1 MKRVTIA
8 DVAARAGVD
17 RSVVSRVL
25 SGDASLNV
33 RESTRERV
41 LQISRELS
49 YRPNA
54 LARSLRTSKA
64 SAYGLLI
71 PDFGNPIYASIIK
84 GAERAA
90 ASVSSVLLTG
100 SSAEDGFRTQGFLE
114 VLGQG
119 RVDGLLLAGDHGFE
133 RILEQLRALGL
144 PWLMLN
150 RRSSGVER
158 SVILDDERASELAV
172 SHLVQ
177 LGHRRIAHLAG
188 PDRADT
194 ATRRRSGYIKA
205 LEQAR
210 LPLETSLIETSDYTS
225 VGGSAGMARLLERQT
240 PTAVF
245 VANVA
250 SAIGAM
256 YAIKEAGFRIPQD
269 ISVVAVHDLPLV
281 RYLDPPLTTVRMPL
295 EELGQ
300 RGVERLISAAADEPI
315 NEVLREPMELVV
327 RGSSAPP
334 KGRS

>member
-1 MKRVTIA
+1 LKRITIA
-8 DVAARAGVD
+8 DVAAQAGVD

-25 SGDASLNV
+25 SGATSLNV
-33 RESTRERV
+33 RDSTRERV
-41 LQISRELS
+41 MQIARDLN

-71 PDFGNPIYASIIK
+71 PDFSNPIYASIIK

-90 ASVSSVLLTG
+90 ANVSSVLLTG
-100 SSAEDGFRTQGFLE
+100 SSAGDGFRTQGFLE

-133 RILEQLRALGL
+133 RILEQLRILGL

-150 RRSSGVER
+150 RRLSGVER
-158 SVILDDERASELAV
+158 SVILDDEGASELAV

-194 ATRRRSGYIKA
+194 AARRLSGYIKA
-205 LEQAR
+205 LERAG
-210 LPLETSLIETSDYTS
+210 LPFETELLETSDYTTD
-225 VGGSAGMARLLERQT
+225 GGSASMTRLLRRQT

-256 YAIKEAGFRIPQD
+256 HAIKEAGFRIPHD

-300 RGVERLISAAADEPI
+300 RGVERLVSTAADESI
-315 NEVLREPMELVV
+315 NEILSAPIELIV

-334 KGRS
+334 KGQS